1 MLQYL
6 ADVVP
11 PTLPTGYAASN
22 GATPVVIQAFQPG
35 AVSTGEVA
43 LLVVCL
49 FGFSFTIVLL
59 LFLLLRRAI

>member
-1 MLQYL
+1 MFQYL

-11 PTLPTGYAASN
+11 PTLPSGYDAAN
-22 GATPVVIQAFQPG
+22 GATRVVIQAIEPG
-35 AVSTGEVA
+35 AVTTGEVA